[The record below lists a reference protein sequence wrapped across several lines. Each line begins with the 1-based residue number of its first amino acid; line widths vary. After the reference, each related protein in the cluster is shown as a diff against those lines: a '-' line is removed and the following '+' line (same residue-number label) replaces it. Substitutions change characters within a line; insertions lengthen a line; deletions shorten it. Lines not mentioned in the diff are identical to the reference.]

1 MSTTA
6 VNRIVLVMLLA
17 VLCVFLGQLWFS
29 RGGLSTSSD
38 LQRRLQ
44 QQLAANAEL
53 ALVND
58 QLSSELADLRD
69 GLETVEEKARIELGM
84 VKPDEILVQIAR

>member
-1 MSTTA
+1 M
-6 VNRIVLVMLLA
+6 VNRVVFVVLLSVLA
-17 VLCVFLGQLWFS
+17 IILGQLWFS

-38 LQRRLQ
+38 LERRLRA
-44 QQLAANAEL
+44 QLAANAQLQL
-53 ALVND
+53 AND
-58 QLSSELADLRD
+58 QLASELADLRD

>member
-1 MSTTA
+1 M
-6 VNRIVLVMLLA
+6 VNRVVFA
-17 VLCVFLGQLWFS
+17 VLITVLAIILGQLWFS

-44 QQLAANAEL
+44 AQLQVNSQLQLA
-53 ALVND
+53 ND
-58 QLSSELADLRD
+58 QLNSELVDLRD

>member
-1 MSTTA
+1 M
-6 VNRIVLVMLLA
+6 VNRVVFA
-17 VLCVFLGQLWFS
+17 VLITVLAIILGQLWFS

-44 QQLAANAEL
+44 TQLQVNSQLQLA
-53 ALVND
+53 ND
-58 QLSSELADLRD
+58 QLSSELVDLRD
-69 GLETVEEKARIELGM
+69 GLEMVEEKARIELGM

>member
-1 MSTTA
+1 MSPTT
-6 VNRIVLVMLLA
+6 VNRIVFVMLLA

-38 LQRRLQ
+38 LQRKLLLQ
-44 QQLAANAEL
+44 QAANAEL
-53 ALVND
+53 QLAND

-84 VKPDEILVQIAR
+84 VKPDEILVQFAR

>member
-1 MSTTA
+1 MSPST
-6 VNRIVLVMLLA
+6 VNRIVFVMLLA

-44 QQLAANAEL
+44 VQLAANSEL
-53 ALVND
+53 ALAND